1 MYPAFLHVQTASLQM
16 AESSQSTCQKRK
28 PDNNA
33 RRALCS
39 SSPRQLTWRVAVAM
53 ASLRL
58 RGDATD
64 LLRPRDVQGTSVS
77 RATGMLKPCA
87 RGVSSYL
94 QVYGVMRSLLGKE
107 LCITGSTQAVDPQV
121 AQHNAQTFVKT
132 IAERLRLRE

>member
-1 MYPAFLHVQTASLQM
+1 
-16 AESSQSTCQKRK
+16 
-28 PDNNA
+28 
-33 RRALCS
+33 
-39 SSPRQLTWRVAVAM
+39 M

-94 QVYGVMRSLLGKE
+94 QVYGVMRSLGKE
-107 LCITGSTQAVDPQV
+107 LRITGSTQAVDPQV